1 MNKNK
6 FYQFILP
13 SVCASMVTGL
23 YFVVDGIFVGQGVGS
38 SGLGAVNLAV
48 PFICILTAVAMMIA
62 MGGST
67 ITSIFI
73 GQGNDQQALHSFMN
87 SIFLVFIFS
96 GSMTVFSFLF
106 SDKIAAFLGARGD
119 LLSLTS
125 DYLRYYILF
134 GIFFCMAMVL
144 AAFVRNDGNPKLGL
158 AGMAAGAISNIV
170 LDWLFIFVFHM
181 GIHGAAVASGLGQ
194 VISCMIMLPHFI
206 CGKGRLKL
214 QFLPLQK
221 DYLLEILRRG
231 IPELITQM
239 SQPVTIFCYNL
250 IIIQYLGEI
259 GISAFSVVCYLLTLV
274 FSIFIGVSD
283 GIQPL
288 ISRSVGEGKKDMEQ
302 YFFKKGITVN
312 FCLALLLYTVLF
324 LFGKPIIHIFN
335 REPALVKL
343 ASESLS
349 VYGIS
354 FLFAAVNMIFTTYH
368 LASKRTS
375 KALAIASLRS
385 FILNVAFIFFLPS
398 FLGRQALWTGIIAA
412 EITVTFIAVLM
423 IKKPPKAQAYK
434 AAPAENET

>member
-1 MNKNK
+1 MHKNK
-6 FYQFILP
+6 FYQFVIP

-23 YFVVDGIFVGQGVGS
+23 YFVVDGIFVGQGIGS

-73 GQGNDQQALHSFMN
+73 GQGNDQKALHSFMN
-87 SIFLVFIFS
+87 SIFLVLIFS
-96 GSMTVFSFLF
+96 GFMTVFSFLF
-106 SDKIAAFLGARGD
+106 SDKIAVFLGARKN

-158 AGMAAGAISNIV
+158 AGMAAGALSNV
-170 LDWLFIFVFHM
+170 FLDWLFIFVFHM
-181 GIHGAAVASGLGQ
+181 GIHGAAIASGLGQ
-194 VISCMIMLPHFI
+194 VISCAIMLPHFI
-206 CGKGRLKL
+206 HGKGRLKL
-214 QFLPLQK
+214 KLLPMEK
-221 DYLLEILRRG
+221 YYIFEIVKRG

-239 SQPVTIFCYNL
+239 SQPITIFCYNL
-250 IIIQYLGEI
+250 IVIRYLGNI
-259 GISAFSVVCYLLTLV
+259 GVSAFSVVCYLLTLV
-274 FSIFIGVSD
+274 FCIFIGVSD

-288 ISRSVGEGKKDMEQ
+288 ISRSVGEGKKDLEQ
-302 YFFKKGITVN
+302 YFFKKGIAVN
-312 FCLALLLYTVLF
+312 FFLAFSLYAVLL
-324 LFGKPIIHIFN
+324 LFGKPVIHIFN
-335 REPALVKL
+335 REPALVRL

-375 KALAIASLRS
+375 KALTIASLRS
-385 FILNVAFIFFLPS
+385 FVINVAFIFLLPAL
-398 FLGRQALWTGIIAA
+398 FGRQALWTGIIAA
-412 EITVTFIAVLM
+412 ELTVTIIAVLM
-423 IKKPPKAQAYK
+423 KKSPAKSETCE
-434 AAPAENET
+434 AAAAEN

>member
-1 MNKNK
+1 MHKNK
-6 FYQFILP
+6 FYQFVIP

-23 YFVVDGIFVGQGVGS
+23 YFVVDGIFVGQGIGS

-73 GQGNDQQALHSFMN
+73 GQGNDQKALHSFMN
-87 SIFLVFIFS
+87 SIFLVLIFS
-96 GSMTVFSFLF
+96 GFMTVFSFLF
-106 SDKIAAFLGARGD
+106 SDKIAVFLGARKN

-158 AGMAAGAISNIV
+158 AGMAAGALSNV
-170 LDWLFIFVFHM
+170 FLDWLFIFVFHM
-181 GIHGAAVASGLGQ
+181 GIHGAAIASGLGQ
-194 VISCMIMLPHFI
+194 VISCAIMLPHFI
-206 CGKGRLKL
+206 HGKGRLKL
-214 QFLPLQK
+214 KLLPMEK
-221 DYLLEILRRG
+221 YYIFEIVKRG

-239 SQPVTIFCYNL
+239 SQPITIFCYNL
-250 IIIQYLGEI
+250 IVIRYLGNI
-259 GISAFSVVCYLLTLV
+259 GVSAFSVVCYLLTLV
-274 FSIFIGVSD
+274 FCIFIGVSD

-288 ISRSVGEGKKDMEQ
+288 ISRSVGEGKKDLEQ
-302 YFFKKGITVN
+302 YFFKKGIAVN
-312 FCLALLLYTVLF
+312 FFLAFSLYTVLL
-324 LFGKPIIHIFN
+324 LFGKPVIHIFN
-335 REPALVKL
+335 REPALVRL

-375 KALAIASLRS
+375 KALTIASLRS
-385 FILNVAFIFFLPS
+385 FVINVAFIFVLPAL
-398 FLGRQALWTGIIAA
+398 FGRQALWTGIIAA
-412 EITVTFIAVLM
+412 ELTVTIIAVLM
-423 IKKPPKAQAYK
+423 KKSPAKSETCE
-434 AAPAENET
+434 AAAAEN

>member
-6 FYQFILP
+6 FYQFVIP

-23 YFVVDGIFVGQGVGS
+23 YFVVDGIFVGRGIGS
-38 SGLGAVNLAV
+38 SGLGAINLAV

-62 MGGST
+62 MGGAT

-73 GQGNDQQALHSFMN
+73 GQGNDKKAVHSFMN
-87 SIFLVFIFS
+87 SIFLVLIFS
-96 GSMTVFSFLF
+96 AVMTIISFLF
-106 SDKIAAFLGARGD
+106 SDSIAMILGAKGN

-134 GIFFCMAMVL
+134 GVFFCMAMVL
-144 AAFVRNDGNPKLGL
+144 AAFVRNDGSPRLGL
-158 AGMAAGAISNIV
+158 VGMAAGAISNV
-170 LDWLFIFVFHM
+170 FLDWLFIFVFNM
-181 GIHGAAVASGLGQ
+181 GIHGAAIASGLGQ

-206 CGKGRLKL
+206 VGKGRLKL
-214 QFLPLQK
+214 KLLPLK
-221 DYLLEILRRG
+221 KYYVLEILRRG

-239 SQPVTIFCYNL
+239 SQPITIFCYNL
-250 IIIQYLGEI
+250 IVIQYLGNM
-259 GISAFSVVCYLLTLV
+259 GVSAFSVVCYLLTLV

-288 ISRSVGEGKKDMEQ
+288 ISRSVGEGKQELEQ
-302 YFFKKGITVN
+302 YFFRKGIVIN
-312 FCLALLLYTVLF
+312 FLLALSLYAVLL

-335 REPALVKL
+335 REPALVRL

-375 KALAIASLRS
+375 KALVIASLRS
-385 FILNVAFIFFLPS
+385 FVVNVAFIFLLPS
-398 FLGRQALWTGIIAA
+398 VFGRQALWTGIIAA
-412 EITVTFIAVLM
+412 EAAVTAIAVLM
-423 IKKPPKAQAYK
+423 MKRKLKSQAYK
-434 AAPAENET
+434 ATAAEN

>member
-1 MNKNK
+1 MHKNK
-6 FYQFILP
+6 FYQFVIP

-23 YFVVDGIFVGQGVGS
+23 YFVVDGIFVGQGIGS

-73 GQGNDQQALHSFMN
+73 GQGNDQKALHSFMN
-87 SIFLVFIFS
+87 SIFLVLIFS
-96 GSMTVFSFLF
+96 GFMTVFSFLF
-106 SDKIAAFLGARGD
+106 SDKIAVFLGARKN

-158 AGMAAGAISNIV
+158 AGMTAGALSNV
-170 LDWLFIFVFHM
+170 FLDWLFIFVFHM
-181 GIHGAAVASGLGQ
+181 GIHGAAIASGLGQ
-194 VISCMIMLPHFI
+194 VISCAIMLPHFI
-206 CGKGRLKL
+206 HGKGRLKL
-214 QFLPLQK
+214 KLLPMEK
-221 DYLLEILRRG
+221 YYIFEIVKRG

-239 SQPVTIFCYNL
+239 SQPITIFCYNL
-250 IIIQYLGEI
+250 IVIRYLGNI
-259 GISAFSVVCYLLTLV
+259 GVSAFSVVCYLLTLV
-274 FSIFIGVSD
+274 FCIFIGVSD

-288 ISRSVGEGKKDMEQ
+288 ISRSVGEEKKDLEQ
-302 YFFKKGITVN
+302 YFFKKGIAVN
-312 FCLALLLYTVLF
+312 FFLAFSLYAVLL
-324 LFGKPIIHIFN
+324 LFGKPVIHIFN
-335 REPALVKL
+335 REPALVRL

-375 KALAIASLRS
+375 KALTIASLRS
-385 FILNVAFIFFLPS
+385 FVINVAFIFLLPAL
-398 FLGRQALWTGIIAA
+398 FGRQALWTGIIAA
-412 EITVTFIAVLM
+412 ELTVTIIAVLM
-423 IKKPPKAQAYK
+423 KKSPAKSETCE
-434 AAPAENET
+434 AAAAEN

>member
-1 MNKNK
+1 MHKNK
-6 FYQFILP
+6 FYQFVIP

-23 YFVVDGIFVGQGVGS
+23 YFVVDGIFVGQGIGS

-73 GQGNDQQALHSFMN
+73 GQGNDQKALHSFMN
-87 SIFLVFIFS
+87 SIFLVLIFS
-96 GSMTVFSFLF
+96 GFMTVFSFLF
-106 SDKIAAFLGARGD
+106 SDKIAVFLGARKN

-158 AGMAAGAISNIV
+158 AGMAAGALSNVI

-181 GIHGAAVASGLGQ
+181 GIHGAAIASGLGQ
-194 VISCMIMLPHFI
+194 VISCAIMLPHFI
-206 CGKGRLKL
+206 HGKGRLKL
-214 QFLPLQK
+214 KLLPMEK
-221 DYLLEILRRG
+221 YYIFEIVKRG

-239 SQPVTIFCYNL
+239 SQPITIFCYNL
-250 IIIQYLGEI
+250 IVIRYLGNI
-259 GISAFSVVCYLLTLV
+259 GVSAFSVVCYLLTLV
-274 FSIFIGVSD
+274 FCIFIGVSD

-288 ISRSVGEGKKDMEQ
+288 ISRSVGEGKKDLEQ
-302 YFFKKGITVN
+302 YFFKKGIAVN
-312 FCLALLLYTVLF
+312 FFLAFSLYAVLL
-324 LFGKPIIHIFN
+324 LFGKPVIHIFN
-335 REPALVKL
+335 REPALVRL

-375 KALAIASLRS
+375 KALTIASLRS
-385 FILNVAFIFFLPS
+385 FVINVAFIFLLPAL
-398 FLGRQALWTGIIAA
+398 FGRQALWTGIIAA
-412 EITVTFIAVLM
+412 ELTVTIIAVLM
-423 IKKPPKAQAYK
+423 KKSPAKSETCE
-434 AAPAENET
+434 AAAAEN

>member
-1 MNKNK
+1 
-6 FYQFILP
+6 
-13 SVCASMVTGL
+13 MVTGL
-23 YFVVDGIFVGQGVGS
+23 YFVVDGIFVGQGIGS

-73 GQGNDQQALHSFMN
+73 GQGNDQKALHSFMN
-87 SIFLVFIFS
+87 SIFLVLIFS
-96 GSMTVFSFLF
+96 GFMTVFSFLF
-106 SDKIAAFLGARGD
+106 SDKIAVFLGARKN

-158 AGMAAGAISNIV
+158 AGMAAGALSNVI

-181 GIHGAAVASGLGQ
+181 GIHGAAIASGLGQ
-194 VISCMIMLPHFI
+194 VISCAIMLPHFI
-206 CGKGRLKL
+206 HGKGRLKL
-214 QFLPLQK
+214 KLLPMEK
-221 DYLLEILRRG
+221 YYIFEIVKRG

-239 SQPVTIFCYNL
+239 SQPITIFCYNL
-250 IIIQYLGEI
+250 IVIRYLGNI
-259 GISAFSVVCYLLTLV
+259 GVSAFSVVCYLLTLV
-274 FSIFIGVSD
+274 FCIFIGVSD

-288 ISRSVGEGKKDMEQ
+288 ISRSVGEGKKDLEQ
-302 YFFKKGITVN
+302 YFFKKGIAVN
-312 FCLALLLYTVLF
+312 FFLAFSLYAVLL
-324 LFGKPIIHIFN
+324 LFGKPVIHIFN
-335 REPALVKL
+335 REPALVRL

-375 KALAIASLRS
+375 KALTIASLRS
-385 FILNVAFIFFLPS
+385 FVINVAFIFLLPAL
-398 FLGRQALWTGIIAA
+398 FGRQALWTGIIAA
-412 EITVTFIAVLM
+412 ELTVTIIAVLM
-423 IKKPPKAQAYK
+423 KKSPAKSETCE
-434 AAPAENET
+434 AAAAEN

>member
-1 MNKNK
+1 MHKNK
-6 FYQFILP
+6 FYQFVIP

-23 YFVVDGIFVGQGVGS
+23 YFVVDGIFVGQGIGS

-73 GQGNDQQALHSFMN
+73 GQGNDQKALHSFMN
-87 SIFLVFIFS
+87 SIFLVLIFS
-96 GSMTVFSFLF
+96 GFMTVFSFLF
-106 SDKIAAFLGARGD
+106 SDKIAVFLGARKN

-158 AGMAAGAISNIV
+158 AGMAAGALSNV
-170 LDWLFIFVFHM
+170 FLDWLFIFVFHM
-181 GIHGAAVASGLGQ
+181 GIHGAAIASGLGQ
-194 VISCMIMLPHFI
+194 VISCAIMLPHFI
-206 CGKGRLKL
+206 HGKGRLKL
-214 QFLPLQK
+214 KLLPMEK
-221 DYLLEILRRG
+221 YYIFEIVKRG

-239 SQPVTIFCYNL
+239 SQPITIFCYNL
-250 IIIQYLGEI
+250 IVIRYLGNI
-259 GISAFSVVCYLLTLV
+259 GVSAFSVVCYLLTLV
-274 FSIFIGVSD
+274 FCIFIGVSD

-288 ISRSVGEGKKDMEQ
+288 ISRSVGEEKKDLEQ
-302 YFFKKGITVN
+302 YFFKKGIAVN
-312 FCLALLLYTVLF
+312 FFLAFSLYAVLL
-324 LFGKPIIHIFN
+324 LFGKPVIHIFN
-335 REPALVKL
+335 REPALVRL

-375 KALAIASLRS
+375 KALTIASLRS
-385 FILNVAFIFFLPS
+385 FVINVAFIFLLPAL
-398 FLGRQALWTGIIAA
+398 FGRQALWTGIIAA
-412 EITVTFIAVLM
+412 ELTVTIIAVLM
-423 IKKPPKAQAYK
+423 KKSPAKSETCE
-434 AAPAENET
+434 AAAAEN

>member
-1 MNKNK
+1 
-6 FYQFILP
+6 
-13 SVCASMVTGL
+13 MVTGL
-23 YFVVDGIFVGQGVGS
+23 YFVVDGIFVGQGIGS

-73 GQGNDQQALHSFMN
+73 GQGNDQKALHSFMN
-87 SIFLVFIFS
+87 SIFLVLIFS
-96 GSMTVFSFLF
+96 GFMTVFSFLF
-106 SDKIAAFLGARGD
+106 SDKIAVFLGARKN

-158 AGMAAGAISNIV
+158 AGMTAGALSNV
-170 LDWLFIFVFHM
+170 FLDWLFIFVFHM
-181 GIHGAAVASGLGQ
+181 GIHGAAIASGLGQ
-194 VISCMIMLPHFI
+194 VISCAIMLPHFI
-206 CGKGRLKL
+206 HGKGRLKL
-214 QFLPLQK
+214 KLLPMEK
-221 DYLLEILRRG
+221 YYIFEIVKRG

-239 SQPVTIFCYNL
+239 SQPITIFCYNL
-250 IIIQYLGEI
+250 IVIRYLGNI
-259 GISAFSVVCYLLTLV
+259 GVSAFSVVCYLLTLV
-274 FSIFIGVSD
+274 FCIFIGVSD

-288 ISRSVGEGKKDMEQ
+288 ISRSVGEEKKDLEQ
-302 YFFKKGITVN
+302 YFFKKGIAVN
-312 FCLALLLYTVLF
+312 FFLAFSLYAVLL
-324 LFGKPIIHIFN
+324 LFGKPVIHIFN
-335 REPALVKL
+335 REPALVRL

-375 KALAIASLRS
+375 KALTIASLRS
-385 FILNVAFIFFLPS
+385 FVINVAFIFLLPAL
-398 FLGRQALWTGIIAA
+398 FGRQALWTGIIAA
-412 EITVTFIAVLM
+412 ELTVTIIAVLM
-423 IKKPPKAQAYK
+423 KKSPAKSETCE
-434 AAPAENET
+434 AAAAEN

>member
-1 MNKNK
+1 MHKNK
-6 FYQFILP
+6 FYQFVIP

-23 YFVVDGIFVGQGVGS
+23 YFVVDGIFVGQGIGS

-73 GQGNDQQALHSFMN
+73 GQGNDQKALHSFMN
-87 SIFLVFIFS
+87 SIFLVLIFS
-96 GSMTVFSFLF
+96 GFMTVFSFLF
-106 SDKIAAFLGARGD
+106 SDKIAVFLGARKN

-158 AGMAAGAISNIV
+158 AGMTAGALSNV
-170 LDWLFIFVFHM
+170 FLDWLFIFVFHM
-181 GIHGAAVASGLGQ
+181 GIHGAAIASGLGQ
-194 VISCMIMLPHFI
+194 VISCAIMLPHFI
-206 CGKGRLKL
+206 HGKGRLKL
-214 QFLPLQK
+214 KLLPMEK
-221 DYLLEILRRG
+221 DYIFEIVKRG

-239 SQPVTIFCYNL
+239 SQPITIFCYNL
-250 IIIQYLGEI
+250 IVIRYLGNI
-259 GISAFSVVCYLLTLV
+259 GVSAFSVVCYLLTLV
-274 FSIFIGVSD
+274 FCIFIGVSD

-288 ISRSVGEGKKDMEQ
+288 ISRSVGEGKKDLEQ
-302 YFFKKGITVN
+302 YFFKKGIAVN
-312 FCLALLLYTVLF
+312 FFLAFSLYAVLL
-324 LFGKPIIHIFN
+324 LFGKPVIHIFN
-335 REPALVKL
+335 REPALVRL

-375 KALAIASLRS
+375 KALTIASLRS
-385 FILNVAFIFFLPS
+385 FVINVAFIFLLPAL
-398 FLGRQALWTGIIAA
+398 FGRQALWTGIIAA
-412 EITVTFIAVLM
+412 ELTVTIIAVLM
-423 IKKPPKAQAYK
+423 KKSPAKSETCE
-434 AAPAENET
+434 AAAAEN

>member
-1 MNKNK
+1 MHKNK
-6 FYQFILP
+6 FYQFVIP

-23 YFVVDGIFVGQGVGS
+23 YFVVDGIFVGQGIGS

-73 GQGNDQQALHSFMN
+73 GQGNDQKALHSFMN
-87 SIFLVFIFS
+87 SIFLVLIFS
-96 GSMTVFSFLF
+96 GFMTVFSFLF
-106 SDKIAAFLGARGD
+106 SDKIAVFLGARKN

-158 AGMAAGAISNIV
+158 AGMAAGALSNV
-170 LDWLFIFVFHM
+170 FLDWLFIFVFHM
-181 GIHGAAVASGLGQ
+181 GIHGAAIASGLGQ
-194 VISCMIMLPHFI
+194 VISCAIMLPHFI
-206 CGKGRLKL
+206 HGKGRLKL
-214 QFLPLQK
+214 KLLPMEK
-221 DYLLEILRRG
+221 YYIFEIVKRG

-239 SQPVTIFCYNL
+239 SQPITIFCYNL
-250 IIIQYLGEI
+250 IVIRYLGNI
-259 GISAFSVVCYLLTLV
+259 GVSAFSVVCYLLTLV
-274 FSIFIGVSD
+274 FCIFIGVSD

-288 ISRSVGEGKKDMEQ
+288 ISRSVGEGKKDLEQ
-302 YFFKKGITVN
+302 YFFKKGIAVN
-312 FCLALLLYTVLF
+312 FFLAFSLYTVLL
-324 LFGKPIIHIFN
+324 LFGKPVIHIFN
-335 REPALVKL
+335 REPALVRL

-375 KALAIASLRS
+375 KALTIASLRS
-385 FILNVAFIFFLPS
+385 FVINVAFIFLLPAL
-398 FLGRQALWTGIIAA
+398 FGRQALWTGIIAA
-412 EITVTFIAVLM
+412 ELTVTIIAVLM
-423 IKKPPKAQAYK
+423 KKSPAKSETCE
-434 AAPAENET
+434 AAAAEN

>member
-1 MNKNK
+1 MHKNK
-6 FYQFILP
+6 FYQFVIP

-23 YFVVDGIFVGQGVGS
+23 YFVVDGIFVGQGIGS

-73 GQGNDQQALHSFMN
+73 GQGNDQKALHSFMN
-87 SIFLVFIFS
+87 SIFLVLIFS
-96 GSMTVFSFLF
+96 GFMTVFSFLF
-106 SDKIAAFLGARGD
+106 SDKIAVFLGARKN

-158 AGMAAGAISNIV
+158 AGMTAGALSNV
-170 LDWLFIFVFHM
+170 FLDWLFIFVFHM
-181 GIHGAAVASGLGQ
+181 GIHGAAIASGLGQ
-194 VISCMIMLPHFI
+194 VISCAIMLPHFI
-206 CGKGRLKL
+206 HGKGRLKL
-214 QFLPLQK
+214 KLLPMEK
-221 DYLLEILRRG
+221 YYIFEIVKRG

-239 SQPVTIFCYNL
+239 SQPITIFCYNL
-250 IIIQYLGEI
+250 IVIRYLGNI
-259 GISAFSVVCYLLTLV
+259 GVSAFSVVCYLLTLV
-274 FSIFIGVSD
+274 FCIFIGVSD

-288 ISRSVGEGKKDMEQ
+288 ISRSVGEEKKDLEQ
-302 YFFKKGITVN
+302 YFFKKGIAVN
-312 FCLALLLYTVLF
+312 FFLAFSLYAVLL
-324 LFGKPIIHIFN
+324 LFGKPVIHIFN
-335 REPALVKL
+335 REPALVRL

-375 KALAIASLRS
+375 KALTIASLRS
-385 FILNVAFIFFLPS
+385 FVINVAFIFVLPAL
-398 FLGRQALWTGIIAA
+398 FGRQALWTGIIAA
-412 EITVTFIAVLM
+412 ELTVTIIAVLM
-423 IKKPPKAQAYK
+423 KKSPAKSETCE
-434 AAPAENET
+434 AAAAEN